1 MDEEPRLYTDSPDPL
16 NLVAQERF
24 GVSYLY
30 PYQRLVISNILEA
43 AAGLPDRESPG
54 QIVILP
60 TGSGKSLCFTL
71 PAVLLDGPTLV
82 IFPLLA
88 LMADQARRLSE
99 AGLDVCILKGGQSEA
114 ERDEMLKGVRAG
126 RTKII
131 ISNPETLRSERMRGR
146 LKEIGIAHL
155 VIDETHTASEWG
167 DSFRPAY
174 LEIRGIAEALG
185 RPVITAFT
193 ATASEHILARVRDI
207 VFGGGS
213 PLLVAGN
220 PDRPNIRYRVIPS
233 ISKDHD
239 IERLARE
246 EKRPLIIFCRS
257 RDGAELTARSLRVRL
272 KEDAVRFYHAGLTRE
287 EKRSVEEWF
296 FASRD
301 GILCST
307 CAYGMGV
314 DKKNIRTVIH
324 RDLPP
329 SVESYLQ
336 ESGRGGRD
344 GMPTEAVL
352 LCSREDEEHSLLL
365 RGKRRRTDMRLSS
378 P

>member
-71 PAVLLDGPTLV
+71 PAILLDGPTLV

-131 ISNPETLRSERMRGR
+131 ISKPETLRSERMR
-146 LKEIGIAHL
+146 
-155 VIDETHTASEWG
+155 
-167 DSFRPAY
+167 
-174 LEIRGIAEALG
+174 
-185 RPVITAFT
+185 
-193 ATASEHILARVRDI
+193 
-207 VFGGGS
+207 
-213 PLLVAGN
+213 
-220 PDRPNIRYRVIPS
+220 
-233 ISKDHD
+233 
-239 IERLARE
+239 
-246 EKRPLIIFCRS
+246 
-257 RDGAELTARSLRVRL
+257 
-272 KEDAVRFYHAGLTRE
+272 
-287 EKRSVEEWF
+287 
-296 FASRD
+296 
-301 GILCST
+301 
-307 CAYGMGV
+307 
-314 DKKNIRTVIH
+314 
-324 RDLPP
+324 
-329 SVESYLQ
+329 
-336 ESGRGGRD
+336 
-344 GMPTEAVL
+344 
-352 LCSREDEEHSLLL
+352 
-365 RGKRRRTDMRLSS
+365 
-378 P
+378 